1 MPNSSHIWHPYTPFS
16 ALDAADPLVID
27 RAEGIHLYDRF
38 GRAYLDAISS
48 WWCVNLGHSRPEIIF
63 AIQEQAAKLQ
73 HSILGNL
80 AHPGALALAERI
92 AGLMPTPDR
101 RVMFASDGAC
111 ANEAA
116 LKIAVQYYHNQ
127 GRPEKNRFVALSNP
141 YHGDTLGAVSVGY
154 MQGFHQPF
162 RSLLFETHFSEPN
175 IENLSRVIT
184 DHGKELAGVILEP
197 LCQGAAGMRIY
208 PAEVLQAAAALC
220 KSHDILLIVDEIAM
234 GFGRTGSMFAFE
246 QAGIDPDIVTLG
258 KALSNGT
265 LPISA
270 CVTQDHI
277 YETFS
282 DLGETDHSFYH
293 GHTFAGNPIACA
305 AALATLDIYAREPI
319 IQNLGSKALSLAAG
333 FESFKELPAV
343 KEVRCLGMIGAVEL
357 WEESAMPAIRARL
370 LNDDILVRPLG
381 SVLYLAPPL
390 ITSEA
395 NLLMLIDAIHH
406 AIATETRV

>member
-1 MPNSSHIWHPYTPFS
+1 MPASSHIWHPYTRFS
-16 ALDAADPLVID
+16 TLDAADPLVID

-48 WWCVNLGHSRPEIIF
+48 WWCVNLGHSRQEIIF

-92 AGLMPTPDR
+92 AGLMPTPHR

-116 LKIAVQYYHNQ
+116 LKIAVQYHHNQ
-127 GRPEKNRFVALSNP
+127 GHPEKRRFVALSNP

-162 RSLLFETHFSEPN
+162 RPLLFETFFAEPCV
-175 IENLSRVIT
+175 ENLSQVINE
-184 DHGKELAGVILEP
+184 HAKELAGVIMEP
-197 LCQGAAGMRIY
+197 LCQGAAGMRVY
-208 PAEVLQAAAALC
+208 PPEVLHAAAALC
-220 KSHDILLIVDEIAM
+220 KSHGILLIVDEIAM

-246 QAGIDPDIVTLG
+246 QADIDPDIVTLG

-270 CVTQDHI
+270 CVAQDHI

-282 DLGETDHSFYH
+282 DLGESDQSFYH

-319 IQNLGSKALSLAAG
+319 IQDLGGKAASMAAG
-333 FESFKELPAV
+333 FEKLRELPAV

-357 WEESAMPAIRARL
+357 LEESTMPAIRARL
-370 LNDDILVRPLG
+370 LNEDILLRPLG
-381 SVLYLAPPL
+381 PVLYLAPPL

-395 NLLMLIDAIHH
+395 NLLMLTDAIHN
-406 AIATETRV
+406 AIAAETRD